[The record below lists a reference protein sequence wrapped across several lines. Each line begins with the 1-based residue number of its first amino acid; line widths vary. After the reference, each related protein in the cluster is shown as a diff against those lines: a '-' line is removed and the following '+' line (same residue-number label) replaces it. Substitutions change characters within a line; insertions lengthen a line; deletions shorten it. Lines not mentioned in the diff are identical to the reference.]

1 MADIFFVRSIVLLS
15 EEIYHKCCL
24 PPKGTFLPNVK
35 WRNVVLFFSWLVES
49 FIFRRSWKLRLKAR
63 WIEIVKS
70 KNIKSSD
77 HSKNGRCNRIP
88 RIQQKPLWWLRR
100 LFVWRRRGKFWYTM
114 ILLSMMMPALNLLP
128 ETGLFPQTILPQPR
142 PTQDDSLALK
152 MTLELK
158 QHAMKCNVT
167 DVLGVFSR
175 VYISQRVLYLPY
187 IQEWINVPCHGEF
200 AGPCTVMSRAKK
212 CTRG

>member
-1 MADIFFVRSIVLLS
+1 
-15 EEIYHKCCL
+15 
-24 PPKGTFLPNVK
+24 
-35 WRNVVLFFSWLVES
+35 
-49 FIFRRSWKLRLKAR
+49 
-63 WIEIVKS
+63 
-70 KNIKSSD
+70 
-77 HSKNGRCNRIP
+77 
-88 RIQQKPLWWLRR
+88 
-100 LFVWRRRGKFWYTM
+100 M

-175 VYISQRVLYLPY
+175 VYISQRVLYLSY
-187 IQEWINVPCHGEF
+187 IQEWINVPCHGQF
-200 AGPCTVMSRAKK
+200 AGPCTEMSRAKK

>member
-1 MADIFFVRSIVLLS
+1 
-15 EEIYHKCCL
+15 
-24 PPKGTFLPNVK
+24 
-35 WRNVVLFFSWLVES
+35 
-49 FIFRRSWKLRLKAR
+49 
-63 WIEIVKS
+63 
-70 KNIKSSD
+70 
-77 HSKNGRCNRIP
+77 
-88 RIQQKPLWWLRR
+88 
-100 LFVWRRRGKFWYTM
+100 M

-142 PTQDDSLALK
+142 PTQDGSLALK

-187 IQEWINVPCHGEF
+187 IQEWINVPCHGQF